1 MWSKRPFH
9 KPKRPSISGPI
20 LNNNLPTT
28 SDPVHDLVAKK
39 LPPLPDD
46 LHSSLQQDSVP
57 RDDINR
63 RHSDVSPAVSPIL
76 EAHRRE
82 SQSSFC
88 VSPIGDGDQFPRYT
102 RQETRASSSPTHIPK
117 ADDVDTPSHS
127 RVQPVQ
133 PIQPVQPVQNYQ
145 EPTRF
150 ISGKSTHLDN
160 FSGEPTSNDAGRV
173 SQMYPR
179 NTSFNKSPGAHA
191 SNLLN
196 WGQGFNPKKT
206 LNAARNRI
214 SSFSKNEDLSQKE
227 PRSRSSPRVF
237 PVDEHSSK
245 RYGNGGLNASSPLD
259 NFGFAPTTVTTIT
272 AGGPVYFPRRPA
284 TESAPIRLHEETKP
298 IFKFDDDLSNMMLTS
313 NEPRSRFSAT
323 TYTATEPGSQ
333 DASPRGSMQLQSRST
348 DDVSTSSIMSRR
360 RPIPMNDPISKKQP
374 ASTKPIRKPIPSQ
387 VAQQVG
393 QVPVQS
399 PSPPPLPEVPLD
411 AQGRVKAMETK
422 RDDLEQRRLNLE
434 ALIVDLS
441 KVIQPTSAA
450 YDLAAKAEAQKSIKA
465 IENEIDD
472 IKKESHDL
480 GLKISRA
487 WRRLDEQENSGDGN
501 NLWVKRVTS

>member
-20 LNNNLPTT
+20 LDSKPPTT
-28 SDPVHDLVAKK
+28 SDPVHDVIAKK

-46 LHSSLQQDSVP
+46 LHSSLQPDPVQ

-63 RHSDVSPAVSPIL
+63 YSEVSPAVSPIL
-76 EAHRRE
+76 EAHRRG

-88 VSPIGDGDQFPRYT
+88 VSPIDDDDQFPRYE
-102 RQETRASSSPTHIPK
+102 RQETRASSSPTPIPK
-117 ADDVDTPSHS
+117 EYYGETPSHS
-127 RVQPVQ
+127 RVQPVR
-133 PIQPVQPVQNYQ
+133 PIQNYE

-150 ISGKSTHLDN
+150 VSGKSTQWEN
-160 FSGEPTSNDAGRV
+160 FAGEPTSNDVSRAG
-173 SQMYPR
+173 QMYPR
-179 NTSFNKSPGAHA
+179 NTSFNKTSAPHT

-214 SSFSKNEDLSQKE
+214 SSFSKTEDLAQRE
-227 PRSRSSPRVF
+227 PRSKSSSRVSPERSSRRH
-237 PVDEHSSK
+237 EKS
-245 RYGNGGLNASSPLD
+245 GLNANPQLD
-259 NFGFAPTTVTTIT
+259 TFGFTPTTVTTIT
-272 AGGPVYFPRRPA
+272 AGGPVSFPRRPA
-284 TESAPIRLHEETKP
+284 TEHAPIRPQEESKLT
-298 IFKFDDDLSNMMLTS
+298 FKFDDDMMLTS

-323 TYTATEPGSQ
+323 TYTATEPSSQ
-333 DASPRGSMQLQSRST
+333 DASPRGSMQLQTRST

-360 RPIPMNDPISKKQP
+360 RPIPISDPISKKQP
-374 ASTKPIRKPIPSQ
+374 VSTKPIRKPTPSQ
-387 VAQQVG
+387 AAQQG
-393 QVPVQS
+393 AQKPGQS
-399 PSPPPLPEVPLD
+399 PSPSPPPEVPLD
-411 AQGRVKAMETK
+411 AQGRVKALEAK
-422 RDDLEQRRLNLE
+422 RDDLEQRRLSLE
-434 ALIVDLS
+434 ALILDLS
-441 KVIQPTSAA
+441 KVIQPTSAV

-465 IENEIDD
+465 IADEIDD

-487 WRRLDEQENSGDGN
+487 WRRLDENENAGDGN

>member
-9 KPKRPSISGPI
+9 KAKRPSISGPI
-20 LNNNLPTT
+20 LNSNPPTT

-46 LHSSLQQDSVP
+46 LHSSLQQDPVLSG
-57 RDDINR
+57 DINKR
-63 RHSDVSPAVSPIL
+63 DSGVSPAVSPIL

-82 SQSSFC
+82 SQGSFC
-88 VSPIGDGDQFPRYT
+88 VSPIGDGDEFPRYA
-102 RQETRASSSPTHIPK
+102 RQETRASSSPCPIPK
-117 ADDVDTPSHS
+117 VDYVDTPSHS
-127 RVQPVQ
+127 KVQPVQ
-133 PIQPVQPVQNYQ
+133 PIQPVRNYQ

-150 ISGKSTHLDN
+150 ISGKTTQWEN
-160 FSGEPTSNDAGRV
+160 FSGEPTLNDAGRAH
-173 SQMYPR
+173 QMYPR
-179 NTSFNKSPGAHA
+179 NTSFNRSSGAHS

-196 WGQGFNPKKT
+196 WSQGFNPKKT
-206 LNAARNRI
+206 LNAARHRI
-214 SSFSKNEDLSQKE
+214 SSFSKTEDLS
-227 PRSRSSPRVF
+227 
-237 PVDEHSSK
+237 HK
-245 RYGNGGLNASSPLD
+245 RNGNGGPNSNSPLD

-272 AGGPVYFPRRPA
+272 AGGPVSYPRRPA
-284 TESAPIRLHEETKP
+284 TENAPLRLQEEPNP
-298 IFKFDDDLSNMMLTS
+298 IFEFEDEISNMMLTS

-360 RPIPMNDPISKKQP
+360 RPIPISDPISKKQP
-374 ASTKPIRKPIPSQ
+374 VSTKPVRKPTPSQ

-393 QVPVQS
+393 QMPVQS
-399 PSPPPLPEVPLD
+399 PSPPPPPEVPLD
-411 AQGRVKAMETK
+411 AQGRVKAMENK
-422 RDDLEQRRLNLE
+422 RDDLEQRRLSLE

-441 KVIQPTSAA
+441 KVMQPTSAL
-450 YDLAAKAEAQKSIKA
+450 YDLAAKSEAQKSIKA

-487 WRRLDEQENSGDGN
+487 WRRLDEKENAGDGN